1 MSSSLR
7 GKLGGAFGALVV
19 LVGSLVAL
27 TSVAL
32 THIADAH
39 QRGADLSSKALLLSR
54 AQSRATTIY
63 AHIGDTLI
71 NRNLDDSRRWAAE
84 DAAMVERDLAFVL
97 TLGDTPRRRELVE
110 RIAQRYRDYLGLF
123 RDKVLPL
130 AAEGR
135 FEAAS
140 DLDDEMDTL
149 RDETLTAFARLVD
162 ELEQEAAVAGAQF
175 EVAEARLK
183 QASWLIGALAMLG
196 AVGVSFAL
204 TRHLVGALSSVSEAL
219 GAGAQQLES
228 AAGQVAASSHGLAG
242 SAVRQTGAIEE
253 ARDAARGIAS
263 VAERTARSAS
273 QAAEVGRATQQS
285 IAATNDSLSQTVH
298 HMAAVSEAG
307 QEISRVVRA
316 IDEIAFQI
324 NLLSLNASVEAA
336 RAGEAG
342 AGFAVVAQ
350 EVRAL
355 ATRTAE
361 AVKVTESLVGNAVT
375 RITEGQVLI
384 EASAGAFSKVV
395 TSFDAMGRIVSEV
408 SAAAATQR
416 TGSEQ
421 ISSTMQGLGDAAQ
434 STAASSE
441 ELAAASE
448 ELNAQASSL
457 TDLAGDLQVVITGA
471 APARQRLADGA
482 VGGRGSTRALP
493 ADLSRARAR
502 A

>member
-19 LVGSLVAL
+19 LVGTLVAL

-32 THIADAH
+32 DHIADAH
-39 QRGADLSSKALLLSR
+39 RRGATLSSKALALSQ

-71 NRNLDDSRRWAAE
+71 NRNLEDSRRWAAE
-84 DAAMVERDLAFVL
+84 DAALVERDLTFVR

-110 RIAQRYRDYLGLF
+110 RLAQRYRDYLGLF
-123 RDKVLPL
+123 REKVLPL
-130 AAEGR
+130 AEEGR
-135 FEAAS
+135 FDAAS
-140 DLDDEMDTL
+140 ELDDEMDAL
-149 RDETLTAFARLVD
+149 RDETLTAFAKLVD
-162 ELEQEAAVAGAQF
+162 ELAQEAVVASGQF
-175 EVAEARLK
+175 EVAQARL
-183 QASWLIGALAMLG
+183 QEASWLIGGLAMLG
-196 AVGVSFAL
+196 AIGVSFSL
-204 TRHLVGALSSVSEAL
+204 TRHLVGALSGVSEAL
-219 GAGAQQLES
+219 SAGAQQLES
-228 AAGQVAASSHGLAG
+228 AAGQVASSSHGLAG
-242 SAVRQTGAIEE
+242 SAVRQTGAVEE
-253 ARDAARGIAS
+253 ARDAARGIAT

-285 IAATNDSLSQTVH
+285 IAATNTSLSQTVH

-307 QEISRVVRA
+307 HEITRVVRA

-361 AVKVTESLVGNAVT
+361 AVKETEALVSNAVT
-375 RITEGQVLI
+375 RITEGQALI

-395 TSFDAMGRIVSEV
+395 SSFDAMGRVVAEV
-408 SAAAATQR
+408 SGAAVTQR

-421 ISSTMQGLGDAAQ
+421 IASSMQGLGDAAQ
-434 STAASSE
+434 GTAASSE

-448 ELNAQASSL
+448 ELNAQAASL
-457 TDLAGDLQVVITGA
+457 SDLAGDLQVVITGA
-471 APARQRLADGA
+471 APARARLEGGA
-482 VGGRGSTRALP
+482 AGARGSTRALP
-493 ADLSRARAR
+493 AQLSRERARA
-502 A
+502 